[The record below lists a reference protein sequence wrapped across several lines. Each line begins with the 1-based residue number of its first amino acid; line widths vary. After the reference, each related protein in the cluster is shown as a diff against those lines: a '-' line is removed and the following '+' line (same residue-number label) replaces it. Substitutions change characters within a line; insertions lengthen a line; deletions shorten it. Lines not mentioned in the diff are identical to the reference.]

1 MGVLLGERPP
11 IRTVTPGRTHSA
23 IRVGATGRPEDAR
36 FAGTAVKVHR
46 ASPPF
51 WWRRTVHLVRIVPMH
66 EALSRSFCCFWL
78 TPLCYVWLI
87 RRGDWP
93 FGLRRFHSFIFCI
106 PVVQAVPVHPC
117 YLRVYLAYLRIV
129 ARLIFER
136 CAIKRS
142 LVTSLTAVVFV

>member
-36 FAGTAVKVHR
+36 FAGTAVRVHR

-66 EALSRSFCCFWL
+66 EALSLSFCCFWL

-93 FGLRRFHSFIFCI
+93 FGLRRFYSFIFCI

-129 ARLIFER
+129 ARLMVVLR
-136 CAIKRS
+136 DARS
-142 LVTSLTAVVFV
+142 KEVW